1 MRHMPDDTIT
11 VTLRRIPPLPCSE
24 TPPCPLEP
32 GAGTIVSRQLSL
44 APSRLPIFIGE
55 DAVLQRNSHGGNDT
69 LVAKRA

>member
-11 VTLRRIPPLPCSE
+11 VTLSE
-24 TPPCPLEP
+24 DATTTVFGDPAMPI
-32 GAGTIVSRQLSL
+32 GAWGGNDSLTATILGSFSVANL
-44 APSRLPIFIGE
+44 IGE